1 MITRGWAVAAD
12 ARIGRLVRAASGI
25 GAQSCRY
32 FVTSL
37 LALACDLLV
46 YTALLRIGLIAAA
59 AGAIGYLAGLCL
71 HYRLSASW
79 VFPDPARRRRA
90 LPTFAKFAAT
100 GLLGVATTAAII
112 GILTGTGVA
121 GAFYAKAVAV
131 GSTYVAVFLLRRI
144 LVFADPSA
152 RAIAAQSSR

>member
-1 MITRGWAVAAD
+1 MPSI
-12 ARIGRLVRAASGI
+12 RA
-25 GAQSCRY
+25 
-32 FVTSL
+32 TS
-37 LALACDLLV
+37 A
-46 YTALLRIGLIAAA
+46 T
-59 AGAIGYLAGLCL
+59 GAI
-71 HYRLSASW
+71 
-79 VFPDPARRRRA
+79 P
-90 LPTFAKFAAT
+90 
-100 GLLGVATTAAII
+100 GVATTAAII